1 LDKYKM
7 TTSVLLVDD
16 HELVRAGF
24 RRLLEDGEQFEV
36 IAEAGSGEQAV
47 QDYGKFH
54 PQVVVMDI
62 SMPGIGGVGA
72 IERIIARDP
81 QARILVLSV
90 HEDSV
95 FTTRALQ
102 AGALG
107 FIPKR
112 SAPEEMLKAVDMV
125 AKGKTCIDPEIAQ
138 QIAVQ
143 KLTGSDN
150 LLDVLSQREFEVF
163 RLLAEGKT
171 VNEIAE
177 MLSLS
182 PKTVGTHHTN
192 IKQKL
197 DVSNSAELA
206 RLAIR
211 SGLLD
216 A

>member
-1 LDKYKM
+1 MSDNKI
-7 TTSVLLVDD
+7 TVLLVDD

-24 RRLLEDGEQFEV
+24 RRLLEDGDQFTV

-47 QDYGKFH
+47 QDYAKYH

-62 SMPGIGGVGA
+62 SMPGIGGIGA
-72 IERIIARDP
+72 IERIIARDST
-81 QARILVLSV
+81 AHILVLSV

-102 AGALG
+102 AGAKG

-112 SAPEEMLKAVDMV
+112 SAPEEMLKAVQQV
-125 AKGKTCIDPEIAQ
+125 AQGKMCIDPAIAQ
-138 QIAVQ
+138 QIAMQ

-177 MLSLS
+177 ILSLS

-211 SGLLD
+211 SGLLE

>member
-1 LDKYKM
+1 MSLNKTK
-7 TTSVLLVDD
+7 VLLVDD

-24 RRLLEDGEQFEV
+24 RRLLEDGEQFTV
-36 IAEAGSGEQAV
+36 VAESGSGEEAV
-47 QDYGKFH
+47 KDFSQYH
-54 PQVVVMDI
+54 PDVVVMDI

-72 IERIIARDP
+72 IERIVAREP
-81 QARILVLSV
+81 NARILVLSV

-95 FTTRALQ
+95 FTTRAMQ

-107 FIPKR
+107 FMPKR
-112 SAPEEMLKAVDMV
+112 SAPEEMLKAVEIV
-125 AKGKTCIDPEIAQ
+125 ASGKTCIAPELAQ
-138 QIAVQ
+138 QIAMQ
-143 KLTGSDN
+143 KLTGSEN
-150 LLDVLSQREFEVF
+150 PLDVLSQREFEVF
-163 RLLAEGKT
+163 RLLAEGET

-177 MLSLS
+177 ILNLS

-197 DVSNSAELA
+197 NVTNSAELA

-211 SGLLD
+211 SGVLD

>member
-1 LDKYKM
+1 M
-7 TTSVLLVDD
+7 TLNKISVLLVDD

-24 RRLLEDGEQFEV
+24 RRLLEDGDKFQV
-36 IAEAGSGEQAV
+36 VAESGSGEQAV
-47 QDYGKFH
+47 QDFNKYH
-54 PQVVVMDI
+54 PDVVVMDI

-72 IERIIARDP
+72 IERIIAREP
-81 QARILVLSV
+81 SAKILVLSV

-95 FTTRALQ
+95 FTTRAMQ

-112 SAPEEMLKAVDMV
+112 SAPEAMLKAVEIV
-125 AKGKTCIDPEIAQ
+125 AQGRTCIAPEIAQ
-138 QIAVQ
+138 QLAMQ
-143 KLTGSDN
+143 KLTGSEN
-150 LLDVLSQREFEVF
+150 PLDVLSQREFEVF

-171 VNEIAE
+171 VNDIADI
-177 MLSLS
+177 LNLS

-197 DVSNSAELA
+197 NVSNSAELA

-211 SGLLD
+211 SGLLE

>member
-1 LDKYKM
+1 M
-7 TTSVLLVDD
+7 TTKILLVDD

-24 RRLLEDGEQFEV
+24 RRLLEDGDQFTV
-36 IAEAGSGEQAV
+36 VAEAGSGEQAV
-47 QDYGKFH
+47 QDYAKYK
-54 PQVVVMDI
+54 PDAVVMDI
-62 SMPGIGGVGA
+62 SMPGIGGIGA

-81 QARILVLSV
+81 DARILVLSV

-102 AGALG
+102 AGAKG

-112 SAPEEMLKAVDMV
+112 SAPEEMIKAIALV
-125 AKGKTCIDPEIAQ
+125 AQGKMSIDPEIAQ
-138 QIAVQ
+138 QIAMQ

-150 LLDVLSQREFEVF
+150 VLDVLSQREFEVF
-163 RLLAEGKT
+163 RLLAEGKS
-171 VNEIAE
+171 VNDIADV
-177 MLSLS
+177 LNLS

-197 DVSNSAELA
+197 EVSNSAELA

-211 SGLLD
+211 SGVLD

>member
-1 LDKYKM
+1 MGLNK
-7 TTSVLLVDD
+7 TTVLLVDD

-24 RRLLEDGEQFEV
+24 RRLLEDGEQLIV
-36 IAEAGSGEQAV
+36 VAEAGSGEQAV
-47 QDYGKFH
+47 QDYMKH
-54 PQVVVMDI
+54 NPDVVVMDI
-62 SMPGIGGVGA
+62 SMPGIGGIGA

-81 QARILVLSV
+81 DAYILVLSV

-102 AGALG
+102 AGAKG

-112 SAPEEMLKAVDMV
+112 SAPEEMIKAVEQV
-125 AKGKTCIDPEIAQ
+125 SQGKICIDPAIAQ
-138 QIAVQ
+138 QIALQ

-150 LLDVLSQREFEVF
+150 IFDVLSQREFEVF

-171 VNEIAE
+171 VNDIAE
-177 MLSLS
+177 ILSLS

-211 SGLLD
+211 SGLLE

>member
-1 LDKYKM
+1 MK
-7 TTSVLLVDD
+7 TTILLVDD

-24 RRLLEDGEQFEV
+24 RRLLEDNDQFTV
-36 IAEAGSGEQAV
+36 VTEAGSGEQAV
-47 QDYGKFH
+47 QDYAKYK
-54 PQVVVMDI
+54 PDVVVMDI
-62 SMPGIGGVGA
+62 SMPGIGGIGA

-81 QARILVLSV
+81 AAKILVLSV
-90 HEDSV
+90 HEDSI

-102 AGALG
+102 AGAKG

-112 SAPEEMLKAVDMV
+112 SAPEEMIKAIAQV
-125 AKGKTCIDPEIAQ
+125 AQGKMAIDPDIAQ
-138 QIAVQ
+138 QIAMQ
-143 KLTGSDN
+143 KLTGTDDV
-150 LLDVLSQREFEVF
+150 LEVLSQREFEVF
-163 RLLAEGKT
+163 RLLAEGRS
-171 VNEIAE
+171 VNEIAA
-177 MLSLS
+177 MLNLS

-211 SGLLD
+211 NGVLD

>member
-1 LDKYKM
+1 MSLNKTK
-7 TTSVLLVDD
+7 VLLVDD
-16 HELVRAGF
+16 QELVRAGF
-24 RRLLEDGEQFEV
+24 RRLLEDGDKFTV
-36 IAEAGSGEQAV
+36 IAESGSGEQAV
-47 QDYGKFH
+47 QDFSKHH
-54 PQVVVMDI
+54 PDVVVMDI

-72 IERIIARDP
+72 IERIIAREP
-81 QARILVLSV
+81 NARILVLSV

-95 FTTRALQ
+95 FTTRAMQ

-112 SAPEEMLKAVDMV
+112 SAPEEMLKAVEMV
-125 AKGKTCIDPEIAQ
+125 AQGKTCIAPEIAQ
-138 QIAVQ
+138 QLAMQ
-143 KLTGSDN
+143 KLTGSEN
-150 LLDVLSQREFEVF
+150 PLDVLSQREFEVF

-171 VNEIAE
+171 VNDIAE
-177 MLSLS
+177 ILSLS

-197 DVSNSAELA
+197 NVSNSAELA

-211 SGLLD
+211 SGLVD

>member
-1 LDKYKM
+1 M
-7 TTSVLLVDD
+7 TTTVLLVDD

-36 IAEAGSGEQAV
+36 VAEAGSGEQAV
-47 QDYGKFH
+47 QDYVKYH

-62 SMPGIGGVGA
+62 SMPGIGGIGA
-72 IERIIARDP
+72 IERIIARDSA
-81 QARILVLSV
+81 ARILVLSV

-112 SAPEEMLKAVDMV
+112 SAPEEMLKAVGQV
-125 AKGKTCIDPEIAQ
+125 SNGKTCIDPEIAQ
-138 QIAVQ
+138 EIAVQ
-143 KLTGSDN
+143 KMTGADN
-150 LLDVLSQREFEVF
+150 LLDALSQREFEVF

-177 MLSLS
+177 ILSLS

-197 DVSNSAELA
+197 NVSNSAELA

>member
-1 LDKYKM
+1 MSLNKTK
-7 TTSVLLVDD
+7 VLLVDD

-24 RRLLEDGEQFEV
+24 RRLLEDGDKFTV
-36 IAEAGSGEQAV
+36 IAESGSGEQAV
-47 QDYGKFH
+47 QDFSKHH
-54 PQVVVMDI
+54 PDVVVMDI

-72 IERIIARDP
+72 IERIIAREP
-81 QARILVLSV
+81 NARILVLSV

-95 FTTRALQ
+95 FTTRAMQ

-112 SAPEEMLKAVDMV
+112 SAPEEMLKAVEMV
-125 AKGKTCIDPEIAQ
+125 AQGKTCIAPEIAQ
-138 QIAVQ
+138 QLAMQ
-143 KLTGSDN
+143 KLTGSEN
-150 LLDVLSQREFEVF
+150 PLDVLSQREFEVF

-171 VNEIAE
+171 VNDIAE
-177 MLSLS
+177 ILSLS

-197 DVSNSAELA
+197 NVSNSAELA

-211 SGLLD
+211 SGLVD

>member
-1 LDKYKM
+1 MSDNKI
-7 TTSVLLVDD
+7 TVLLVDD

-24 RRLLEDGEQFEV
+24 RRLLEDGDQFTV
-36 IAEAGSGEQAV
+36 VAEAGSGEQAV
-47 QDYGKFH
+47 QDYAKYH

-62 SMPGIGGVGA
+62 SMPGIGGIGA
-72 IERIIARDP
+72 IERIIARDST
-81 QARILVLSV
+81 AHILVLSV

-102 AGALG
+102 AGAKG

-112 SAPEEMLKAVDMV
+112 SAPEEMLKAVQQV
-125 AKGKTCIDPEIAQ
+125 AQGKMCIDPAIAQ
-138 QIAVQ
+138 QIAMQ

-171 VNEIAE
+171 VNDIAE
-177 MLSLS
+177 ILSLS

-211 SGLLD
+211 SGILD

>member
-1 LDKYKM
+1 MKV
-7 TTSVLLVDD
+7 TILLVDD

-24 RRLLEDGEQFEV
+24 RRLLEDGDKFTV
-36 IAEAGSGEQAV
+36 VAEASSGEEAV
-47 QDYGKFH
+47 QSYVKYAPD
-54 PQVVVMDI
+54 VVVMDI
-62 SMPGIGGVGA
+62 SMPGIGGIGA
-72 IERIIARDP
+72 IERIIARDSA
-81 QARILVLSV
+81 ARILVLSV

-95 FTTRALQ
+95 FTSRALQ
-102 AGALG
+102 SGAKG
-107 FIPKR
+107 FLPKR
-112 SAPEEMLKAVDMV
+112 SAPEEMIKAIEQV
-125 AKGKTCIDPEIAQ
+125 AQGKMSIDPDIAQ
-138 QIAVQ
+138 QIALQ

-150 LLDVLSQREFEVF
+150 VLDVLSQREFEVF

-171 VNEIAE
+171 VNEIADI
-177 MLSLS
+177 LSLS

-211 SGLLD
+211 SGLLE

>member
-1 LDKYKM
+1 MSLNKTK
-7 TTSVLLVDD
+7 VLLVDD

-24 RRLLEDGEQFEV
+24 RRLLEDGDKFTV
-36 IAEAGSGEQAV
+36 VAESGSGEQAV
-47 QDYGKFH
+47 QDFNKHH
-54 PQVVVMDI
+54 PDVVVMDI

-72 IERIIARDP
+72 IERIIAREP
-81 QARILVLSV
+81 AARILVLSV

-95 FTTRALQ
+95 FTTRAMQ

-112 SAPEEMLKAVDMV
+112 SAPEEMLRAVDMV
-125 AKGKTCIDPEIAQ
+125 AQGKTCIAPEIAQ
-138 QIAVQ
+138 QLAMQ
-143 KLTGSDN
+143 KLTGSEN
-150 LLDVLSQREFEVF
+150 PLDVLSQREFEVF

-171 VNEIAE
+171 VNEIADI
-177 MLSLS
+177 LSLS

-197 DVSNSAELA
+197 NVSNSAELA

-211 SGLLD
+211 CGLVD

>member
-1 LDKYKM
+1 MGLNK
-7 TTSVLLVDD
+7 TTVLLVDD

-24 RRLLEDGEQFEV
+24 RRLLEDGDKLTV
-36 IAEAGSGEQAV
+36 VAEAGSGEQAV
-47 QDYGKFH
+47 QDYTKH
-54 PQVVVMDI
+54 KPDVVVMDI
-62 SMPGIGGVGA
+62 SMPGIGGIGA

-81 QARILVLSV
+81 DAYILVLSV

-102 AGALG
+102 AGAKG

-112 SAPEEMLKAVDMV
+112 SAPEEMIKAVELV
-125 AKGKTCIDPEIAQ
+125 SQGKMCIDPAIAQ
-138 QIAVQ
+138 QIAMQ
-143 KLTGSDN
+143 KLTGSEN
-150 LLDVLSQREFEVF
+150 IFDVLSQREFEVF

-171 VNEIAE
+171 VNDIADI
-177 MLSLS
+177 LSLS

-211 SGLLD
+211 SGLLE

>member
-1 LDKYKM
+1 MSLNK
-7 TTSVLLVDD
+7 TTVLLVDD

-24 RRLLEDGEQFEV
+24 RRLLEDGDKFTV
-36 IAEAGSGEQAV
+36 VAESGSGEQAV
-47 QDYGKFH
+47 QDFNKHH
-54 PQVVVMDI
+54 PDVVVMDI

-72 IERIIARDP
+72 IERIIAREP
-81 QARILVLSV
+81 SAKILVLSV

-95 FTTRALQ
+95 FTTRAMQ

-112 SAPEEMLKAVDMV
+112 SAPEEMLKAVEMV
-125 AKGKTCIDPEIAQ
+125 AQGKTCIAPEIAQ
-138 QIAVQ
+138 QLAMQ
-143 KLTGSDN
+143 KLTGSEN
-150 LLDVLSQREFEVF
+150 PLDVLSQREFEVF

-171 VNEIAE
+171 VNEIADI
-177 MLSLS
+177 LSLS

-197 DVSNSAELA
+197 NVSNSAELA

-211 SGLLD
+211 SGLVD